1 MEKLTF
7 QEEEVMLSIWQ
18 VGIGAIKDFIQNMKD
33 SEIPYTT
40 VASIVKNLERK
51 GFVTSRKFGNTYVYT
66 AAINE
71 SEYKSKFMSGV
82 VQKYF
87 TNSYKDMV
95 TFFAQKNK
103 ISADELKEIIEL
115 IEK

>member
-18 VGIGAIKDFIQNMKD
+18 VKTGAVKDFINEMQAESM
-33 SEIPYTT
+33 PYTT
-40 VASIVKNLERK
+40 VASIVKNLEKK
-51 GFVTSRKFGNTYVYT
+51 GFVSGRKYGNTYVYT
-66 AAINE
+66 PII
-71 SEYKSKFMSGV
+71 SEVDYKSRYMSSV

-95 TFFAQKNK
+95 TFFVKKEK
-103 ISADELKEIIEL
+103 ISANELREIIEL

>member
-7 QEEEVMLSIWQ
+7 QEEELMLSVWQ
-18 VGIGAIKDFIQNMKD
+18 TGQGAVKDFITNMKNSD
-33 SEIPYTT
+33 IPYTT
-40 VASIVKNLERK
+40 AASIVKNLEKK
-51 GFVTSRKFGNTYVYT
+51 GFVTSRKFGNTYVYS

-71 SEYKSKFMSGV
+71 NEYKSKFMSGV

-95 TFFAQKNK
+95 TFFVHKNK
-103 ISADELKEIIEL
+103 ISAEELKEIIDL